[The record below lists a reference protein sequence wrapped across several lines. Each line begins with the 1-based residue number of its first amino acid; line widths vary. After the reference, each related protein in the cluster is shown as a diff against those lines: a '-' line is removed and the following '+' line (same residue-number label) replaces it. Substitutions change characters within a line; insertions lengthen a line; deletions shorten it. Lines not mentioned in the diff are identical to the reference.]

1 MMFLMPLT
9 ISELATSKNFFLSVW
24 TPGGAVIILPK
35 IGILQ
40 RKKKCLG
47 SIFENND
54 FYNLVDALSLL
65 KNS

>member
-35 IGILQ
+35 YWNFAT
-40 RKKKCLG
+40 KKN
-47 SIFENND
+47 I
-54 FYNLVDALSLL
+54 
-65 KNS
+65 

>member
-24 TPGGAVIILPK
+24 TPGGAVIILEFCNE
-35 IGILQ
+35 
-40 RKKKCLG
+40 KKCLG
-47 SIFENND
+47 SFFEKND

>member
-9 ISELATSKNFFLSVW
+9 ISEFATSKNFFLSVW

-35 IGILQ
+35 IRILQ
-40 RKKKCLG
+40 RK
-47 SIFENND
+47 ND
-54 FYNLVDALSLL
+54 FYNLVDALFLL

>member
-40 RKKKCLG
+40 RKTCVG
-47 SIFENND
+47 SIFRKND

>member
-40 RKKKCLG
+40 QKKCLG
-47 SIFENND
+47 SIFEKND